1 MTKQI
6 KLSSLLLLFAVY
18 ALAQAS
24 ETTPL
29 PKWEIVALGTPVFND
44 DSFDEQDG
52 ARFSLQ
58 VGKIINRNL
67 SIGLRPSYEFHGHRA
82 IRGALQVYGKYRK
95 WVNPKTNWFVQ
106 SEVGYGFEERYS
118 VQFSSFGIGQDPRI
132 TRQHQGLYWETRIDF
147 GIGLEFHLF
156 KGIQGLLVLNSG
168 QGIEMGLRKT
178 I

>member
-6 KLSSLLLLFAVY
+6 KLSSLLLLCTTYV
-18 ALAQAS
+18 LAQAS
-24 ETTPL
+24 ETIPL
-29 PKWEIVALGTPVFND
+29 PKWEIVALGTPVFNNNID
-44 DSFDEQDG
+44 DQNG

-58 VGKIINRNL
+58 VGKIISKNL
-67 SIGLRPSYEFHGHRA
+67 SVGLRPSYEFHGHRA
-82 IRGALQVYGKYRK
+82 IRGALQAYGKYRK

-106 SEVGYGFEERYS
+106 TEVGYGFEERYS
-118 VQFSSFGIGQDPRI
+118 VRSSSQGLGQEPKI
-132 TRQHQGLYWETRIDF
+132 TRQHQGLFWATRIDL

-178 I
+178 F